1 MPHYTYAFQGNEQAA
16 NKTARAVGRSIP
28 VSTKQSVEIC
38 AMIRGKPVAYA
49 KRLLE
54 DAKNFKRPLAF
65 KRFVNGHGHKSGM
78 GPGRYAPT
86 TATLILATIASA
98 TKNAQTKNLGDDLII
113 IHACAHHASHSYRYG
128 RQSRRKEKRTH
139 VEIVLAPRAE
149 AKAARMTQTAL
160 AKATKAKAAPEK
172 TL

>member
-1 MPHYTYAFQGNEQAA
+1 MPHYTYAFQGNEAA
-16 NKTARAVGRSIP
+16 ASKTARAVGRSLP
-28 VSTKQSVEIC
+28 ASTKQSVEIC
-38 AMIRGKPVAYA
+38 AMIRGKPLAYA
-49 KRLLE
+49 RRLLE

-65 KRFVNGHGHKSGM
+65 KRFVNGYGHKSGM

-86 TATLILATIASA
+86 TATLILATIANAS
-98 TKNAQTKNLGDDLII
+98 KNAQVKNLGDDLII

-149 AKAARMTQTAL
+149 AKLARSNNTVKKPKPKVVNTA
-160 AKATKAKAAPEK
+160 EK
-172 TL
+172 TQ